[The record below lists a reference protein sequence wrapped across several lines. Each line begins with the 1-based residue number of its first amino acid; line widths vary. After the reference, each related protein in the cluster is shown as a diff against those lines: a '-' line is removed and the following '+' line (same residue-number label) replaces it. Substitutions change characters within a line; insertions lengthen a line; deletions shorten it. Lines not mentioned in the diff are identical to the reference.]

1 MKRALFFLFPVV
13 LAGIVGAACNMKKM
27 IANNMVGTLED
38 ISASFNA
45 EKSVR
50 HAREAVPAMLKQLDG
65 FILSSPNNR
74 ILILK
79 GAEMNCGFAF
89 LLIEEEDPEWA
100 SILYKKGIDY
110 TGVIL
115 KKREG
120 YEKARKGPL
129 DGFESHLMDYTKED
143 VPLLLWAGACIGSYV
158 NLNRDDIEAVAEIPY
173 AIAMIKR
180 VIDLDERYYNGAA
193 HTFLGVLYGSFSKA
207 LGGNPELSRE
217 HFEKMFGIT
226 NNQFLLGKVLYAA
239 TYAVITQ
246 NKGLFVETLNGVIT
260 AEKWEKEEYN
270 LVNAVAK
277 IRAEKLL
284 GMQDEKFL
292 DE

>member
-1 MKRALFFLFPVV
+1 MKRRRFFIILLV
-13 LAGIVGAACNMKKM
+13 LAGTVSACNMKKM
-27 IANNMVGTLED
+27 IANNITGTLED

-74 ILILK
+74 TLILK

-100 SILYKKGIDY
+100 SILYKKGIYY
-110 TGVIL
+110 TEMLL

-120 YEKARKGPL
+120 YEEARKGSIG
-129 DGFESHLMDYTKED
+129 DFESHLKDYTKED
-143 VPLLLWAGACIGSYV
+143 VPLLLWAGACTGSYI
-158 NLNRDDIEAVAEIPY
+158 NLNRDDIEAVAELPY

-180 VIDLDERYYNGAA
+180 VVELDERYYNGAA
-193 HTFLGVLYGSFSKA
+193 HTFLGMLYGSVSKA
-207 LGGNPELSRE
+207 LGGNPELSRK
-217 HFEKMFGIT
+217 HFEKMFEIT
-226 NNQFLLGKVLYAA
+226 NNQFLLGKVLFAA
-239 TYAVITQ
+239 TYAITTQ
-246 NKGLFVETLNGVIT
+246 NKRLFVETLNEVK
-260 AEKWEKEEYN
+260 AVEKWEKEEYN

-284 GMQDEKFL
+284 RLQDEKFL